1 MIPAPVVH
9 AIGPFLLAVAV
20 ACQSPPPAPAPS
32 PKPAAKA
39 AEAPAPR
46 APDPDAALPIPA
58 AAGGRFAADD
68 PTWASADSFR
78 RTPREY
84 GQPSWDHVR
93 GAAAAH
99 LAITGRDL
107 ARHFGARGDW
117 KACAEAYTAAAAD
130 VRGVPLTD
138 LEVVEVRDLLAADL
152 DRDAGLCSA
161 LAANA
166 PPVESGT
173 GLAAWRARVLAVGLR
188 ATAGEDVRREA
199 AAMSEALK
207 ANAAAGFSPPP
218 PATSASPAEKQLWLA
233 RVWGDTVDPLVVT
246 DPWGPW
252 TLDEPRRQAAAL
264 GVTLDAIAAGETKSL
279 HLLPAASLHPQPTA
293 WTDEEFSRIALR
305 DSWGDVG
312 GFAMPHVV
320 AQVDLD
326 TAAWTTT
333 NGALAARWG
342 KMREG
347 EVPRAG
353 WWRACRS
360 IRRAP
365 AGSKRWPCRTA
376 PSASSR
382 GRATTSKRSTCSG
395 NSPRRA
401 ASTGSVPTGLP
412 CCSAWRVACAWSAAT
427 VRRRASSAKPAPS
440 RSRSSRSWRC
450 ARRSRAARPPEGE
463 AL

>member
-1 MIPAPVVH
+1 MIPAAVMNP
-9 AIGPFLLAVAV
+9 IGPFLLALAV
-20 ACQSPPPAPAPS
+20 ACQSPPPAPAPQ
-32 PKPAAKA
+32 PKPAAKG

-93 GAAAAH
+93 GAVAAH
-99 LAITGRDL
+99 LALTGRDL
-107 ARHFGARGDW
+107 ARHFGARGEW

-138 LEVVEVRDLLAADL
+138 AEVIAVRDLLAADL

-166 PPVESGT
+166 PPVETGT

-188 ATAGEDVRREA
+188 STAGEDVRREA
-199 AAMSEALK
+199 AAMSQALK
-207 ANAAAGFSPPP
+207 AQASAGFSPPP

-233 RVWGDTVDPLVVT
+233 RAWGDTVDPLVVT

-252 TLDEPRRQAAAL
+252 TLEEPRRQAAAL
-264 GVTLDAIAAGETKSL
+264 GATLDAIAAGETKSL
-279 HLLPAASLHPQPTA
+279 HLRPAASLRPQPTA
-293 WTDEEFSRIALR
+293 WTDEEFSRVALR

-326 TAAWTTT
+326 AAAWTTT

-347 EVPRAG
+347 EVPRAVRG
-353 WWRACRS
+353 AVARLEEHPEGARWFEAMALQNGA
-360 IRRAP
+360 IRQLARQGHYLEALDVLREQSP
-365 AGSKRWPCRTA
+365 P
-376 PSASSR
+376 R
-382 GRATTSKRSTCSG
+382 GIDWFC
-395 NSPRRA
+395 PDRA
-401 ASTGSVPTGLP
+401 AVLLGLE
-412 CCSAWRVACAWSAAT
+412 
-427 VRRRASSAKPAPS
+427 
-440 RSRSSRSWRC
+440 
-450 ARRSRAARPPEGE
+450 ARLRLVSGDREAARKLREARSESLAFLTFVAMCEEIEGGK
-463 AL
+463 AR